1 LTIYPPRLLPAS
13 PPVDPDGTE
22 YQYAI
27 FLDGKRFYGIG
38 LNGSDAVVDK
48 DGRRERVF
56 LLDLG
61 PDWVLDTVLRLKH
74 MLEDDADDFDF
85 LRGLARGLVG
95 VFESRTDNDD
105 DTRYLAVANAA
116 ALAARHC
123 RDRRRSAPAGRR
135 SAAGRVLRA
144 RACRRDRWVMTG
156 MKTNRQLQSDALTL
170 GSSQLRRSLAIF
182 SNTRSCMR
190 RFI

>member
-1 LTIYPPRLLPAS
+1 MPLDFKPQLGSAVDPGTRLTIYEPRMLPAS
-13 PPVDPDGTE
+13 PPADPDGTE

-38 LNGSDAVVDK
+38 LNGSNAVVNK

-61 PDWVLDTVLRLKH
+61 LDMVFRLKH
-74 MLEDDADDFDF
+74 MVEDYDDDFDF

-105 DTRYLAVANAA
+105 DTRYLAVTGAA
-116 ALAARHC
+116 ALAARGI
-123 RDRRRSAPAGRR
+123 AVPAGALRLP
-135 SAAGRVLRA
+135 GGEVLLA
-144 RACRRDRWVMTG
+144 ESFVPGHAD
-156 MKTNRQLQSDALTL
+156 
-170 GSSQLRRSLAIF
+170 GSGGS
-182 SNTRSCMR
+182 
-190 RFI
+190 